1 MTHWTETLFR
11 EQADLYVPFFE
22 ERFDAAEEQA
32 NRLLDLLATEFDADP
47 ETALDVACGAGRH
60 VIAFAERG
68 LDAEGLDF
76 SERFLEEAR
85 ERVRERGLADSAA
98 FRHHDMRELDELTGS
113 YDLVTSF
120 WNSLGYYDRATD
132 EWVLAEARRLLSE
145 RGVLAIEASNRDFYL
160 ANFEESSVDESDG
173 RLTVERREYD
183 VTTGRF
189 HTQLDVFDAGEGYE
203 HDCSMEWENR
213 IYAPAALRELCEDA
227 GFEEVRLSGGFDGA
241 ELTMESDTVVVL
253 AR

>member
-32 NRLLDLLATEFDADP
+32 DRLLDLLAAEFDADP

-60 VIAFAERG
+60 VLAFADRG

-76 SERFLEEAR
+76 SGRFLEEAR
-85 ERVRERGLADSAA
+85 ERARERGLSDDTA

-120 WNSLGYYDRATD
+120 WNSLGYYDRETD
-132 EWVLAEARRLLSE
+132 ERILAEARRLLSE
-145 RGVLAIEASNRDFYL
+145 DGVLAVELGNKDHYV
-160 ANFEESSVDESDG
+160 ANFEGSVAHEDDG
-173 RLTVERREYD
+173 RLHVQRREYD
-183 VTTGRF
+183 VATGRF
-189 HTQLDVFDAGEGYE
+189 HTQLDLFDAEGGYE
-203 HDCSMEWENR
+203 YVDRMEWENR
-213 IYAPAALRELCEDA
+213 VYAPPTLRDMCLDA
-227 GFEEVRLSGGFDGA
+227 GFVDVSLFGGFDGA
-241 ELTMESDTVVVL
+241 ALTVDSDTVALL